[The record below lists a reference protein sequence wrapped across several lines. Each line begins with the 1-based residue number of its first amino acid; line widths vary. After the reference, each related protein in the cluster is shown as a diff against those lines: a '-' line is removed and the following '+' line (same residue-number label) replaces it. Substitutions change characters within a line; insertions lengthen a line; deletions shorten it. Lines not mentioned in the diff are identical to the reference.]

1 MKKIIL
7 LAIVTI
13 MVVAMLPGCEAIGPN
28 DPALM
33 IGDNTQTS
41 PSSIEYGIYVNKQI
55 TVYINQ
61 LVTHMNVMANVE
73 DGLIYENEQI
83 VAEESLKILQDIYDE
98 VSLTKPPVDG
108 EDDKD
113 TLLVCMS
120 TAIGHMEDY
129 INALKSGGDISGYAN
144 DFQNDI
150 YGLTNMANL
159 YYE

>member
-7 LAIVTI
+7 IAILAITI
-13 MVVAMLPGCEAIGPN
+13 VAMLSACEAIGPN
-28 DPALM
+28 EPTLTM
-33 IGDNTQTS
+33 GDNTQTS

-61 LVTHMNVMANVE
+61 LITHMNVMANAE

-98 VSLTKPPVDG
+98 VSLTMPPVGG

-113 TLLVCMS
+113 ILLVCMS
-120 TAIGHMEDY
+120 TAIGHMKDY
-129 INALKSGGDISGYAN
+129 IDALKSGSDISGYTN